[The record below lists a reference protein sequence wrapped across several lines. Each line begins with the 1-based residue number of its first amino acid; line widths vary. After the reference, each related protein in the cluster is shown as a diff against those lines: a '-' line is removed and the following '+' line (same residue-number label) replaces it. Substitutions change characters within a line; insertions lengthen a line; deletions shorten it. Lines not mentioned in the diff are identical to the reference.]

1 MVGSRRP
8 QAGARARHGRPG
20 SWRKRLRSE
29 AEARCEGGSTPSTGE
44 APVCARKRRRACSGK
59 CDEERNRDSD
69 GRPRNWSDIGNMQSR
84 HGFCSHSSLWHRT
97 ARTRYPGFCFAVQR
111 ATPVT
116 HPSRWPRIPTWGRE
130 QARKWP
136 SLCGLF
142 YSCCAGMKTQVLLR
156 KPWAPSRATTPR
168 GFAAP
173 PLTQGTLPQSPSR
186 ARRQV
191 PARGDRRSVR
201 IGLWPTPPHA

>member
-1 MVGSRRP
+1 M
-8 QAGARARHGRPG
+8 RPG
-20 SWRKRLRSE
+20 SAAGSVPRPARFAGAAGTPGLAQAPCGRRPRSG
-29 AEARCEGGSTPSTGE
+29 AKAGPRPRPGEGP
-44 APVCARKRRRACSGK
+44 PVCARVGLRACSGK

-69 GRPRNWSDIGNMQSR
+69 ERPRNWSDIGNMQSR
-84 HGFCSHSSLWHRT
+84 HGFCSHSSLWHGT
-97 ARTRYPGFCFAVQR
+97 VRTRYPGFCFAVQR

-142 YSCCAGMKTQVLLR
+142 YSCCAGMETQVLLR
-156 KPWAPSRATTPR
+156 RPGASSRATPPR

-173 PLTQGTLPQSPSR
+173 PDSAGSALVAFPCLEPGAGQ
-186 ARRQV
+186 
-191 PARGDRRSVR
+191 RRSAKR
-201 IGLWPTPPHA
+201 